1 VSRNRRSRPD
11 AVVDFP
17 TSRLILSDA
26 AQPLAATTAC
36 RWLPGSPLSTP
47 DPTRGA
53 RLPQR
58 GQPRSREPSQP
69 SGMKPSTSNGNK
81 AAMPRCKHQRLN
93 LPAAPAPFRARH
105 AMSLFPHSRCEKD

>member
-11 AVVDFP
+11 AVFDFP

-58 GQPRSREPSQP
+58 GSASEPRAVATSWSRVSRAPVEDLALGFAGVESPS
-69 SGMKPSTSNGNK
+69 
-81 AAMPRCKHQRLN
+81 
-93 LPAAPAPFRARH
+93 
-105 AMSLFPHSRCEKD
+105 